1 MKILLVL
8 LFALVS
14 SAGQNADR
22 KKYELQRR
30 RREFVA
36 KRRSKQISMDII
48 KDKLHS
54 NVITG
59 MIPTTNI
66 QMFMS
71 KFDEL
76 MCPVCRG
83 SVNSVLPFINYDWG
97 VNSLLWSLKRICIEF
112 NIFDDYI
119 CQGTIDS
126 FRQVFVELIRRK
138 R

>member
-1 MKILLVL
+1 MKIILVF
-8 LFALVS
+8 FALIT
-14 SAGQNADR
+14 GDENR
-22 KKYELQRR
+22 LYKEYELQRR
-30 RREFVA
+30 RHEFVA
-36 KRRSKQISMDII
+36 KRRSKQISMDVI

-54 NVITG
+54 NIVTG

-71 KFDEL
+71 KFDVL

-119 CQGTIDS
+119 CLGTIDS
-126 FRQVFVELIRRK
+126 FRNVFVELIRQK